1 MQNIK
6 NLILMSYEIK
16 FKNKKQSHT
25 LNKIHHTT
33 FSKKKKKNHTTKI
46 NTCSI
51 LLKIKKK
58 MIIAIIKF
66 M

>member
-16 FKNKKQSHT
+16 FKNKKHT

-33 FSKKKKKNHTTKI
+33 FSKKKKNHTTKI
-46 NTCSI
+46 ITRSI
-51 LLKIKKK
+51 LLKMLKK